1 MLNSQPGYWEA
12 HIQKRKLMQDHR
24 ATVFRA
30 FLVTQCT
37 TLEYEPEK
45 LRRGDLGDNKA
56 SSVNI
61 QLLYQGVRTK
71 DTADVWQKTC
81 LFLAACRDSFLLAE
95 LCPSYPLWRGSRY
108 FCEVTSPEK
117 EHKKMLMNIGK
128 FIWQKIQRGP
138 VALYIDRQNT
148 SFIPEANKRDDWYM
162 VFENPCYK
170 WSSYSWG
177 IMFAQRQLE
186 AFEKI
191 WQRQPV
197 HSVHL
202 WPSLCL
208 SNWGCNLSCN
218 PSHFC
223 LCLCCWDS
231 HLGTTK
237 LKFTFLY
244 KRRTWIVVNLR
255 AIPIHV
261 APGPSP
267 IQREHE

>member
-1 MLNSQPGYWEA
+1 MPVSGCLPGLLFA
-12 HIQKRKLMQDHR
+12 
-24 ATVFRA
+24 
-30 FLVTQCT
+30 
-37 TLEYEPEK
+37 
-45 LRRGDLGDNKA
+45 RRVMPQL
-56 SSVNI
+56 SSVAW
-61 QLLYQGVRTK
+61 K
-71 DTADVWQKTC
+71 S
-81 LFLAACRDSFLLAE
+81 LFLWSNFSWKRAQENVNEYWKIHMAE
-95 LCPSYPLWRGSRY
+95 NSKRASGFIYRSSEYLIHSGS
-108 FCEVTSPEK
+108 K
-117 EHKKMLMNIGK
+117 
-128 FIWQKIQRGP
+128 QKGWLIHGFR
-138 VALYIDRQNT
+138 
-148 SFIPEANKRDDWYM
+148 
-162 VFENPCYK
+162 NPCYK